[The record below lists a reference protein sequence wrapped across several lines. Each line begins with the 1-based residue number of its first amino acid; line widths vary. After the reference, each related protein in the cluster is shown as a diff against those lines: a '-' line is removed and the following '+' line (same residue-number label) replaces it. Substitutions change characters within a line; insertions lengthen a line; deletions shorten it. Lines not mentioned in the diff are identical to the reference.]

1 MLKIFYKTS
10 LYPSIACS
18 FQRMISVTKYSINE
32 VVNDKNKQSDKDTG
46 NVSNTYKP
54 KCIDEKQNKNDKN
67 QDKQGSN
74 VTKAIKKM
82 NEYYD

>member
-1 MLKIFYKTS
+1 
-10 LYPSIACS
+10 
-18 FQRMISVTKYSINE
+18 MISVTKYSINE